1 MGKIQRTC
9 LEIQGLCPTFAVRK
23 QKGQDSKLPANQTNN
38 RYMSGALKEVR
49 NRIKSVQ
56 STQQITKAMK
66 MVSAAKLRRA
76 QDAITQMRPYAQ
88 KLQEMLSNIVSN
100 SDGDVAMDLAAER
113 PVEKVLV
120 IVVTSDRGLCGGY
133 NSNLIKLAKTV
144 IKEKYPSQFSAGN
157 VRVLPIGKKG
167 YEHFNK
173 NGFKVVDAYWDI
185 FTGLSFDR
193 VQAAAKYAMDAFA
206 AKEIDA
212 VDVVYSEFKNA
223 ATQRFIAEPFLPVQK
238 VVAEKGQKKADFI
251 FEPNQAVLIAEL
263 MPKILNTQLYKAVLD
278 ANASEH
284 GARMT
289 AMDKASDNAN
299 ELLKTLKISYN
310 RARQAAI
317 TTELTEIVSGAAA
330 LQG

>member
-1 MGKIQRTC
+1 
-9 LEIQGLCPTFAVRK
+9 
-23 QKGQDSKLPANQTNN
+23 
-38 RYMSGALKEVR
+38 MSGQLKEVR

-76 QDAITQMRPYAQ
+76 QEAIIQMRPYAK

-100 SDGDVAMDLAAER
+100 SEGDVSLKLAEER
-113 PVEKVLV
+113 PVEKVLLIV
-120 IVVTSDRGLCGGY
+120 ITSDRGLCGAY
-133 NSNLIKLAKTV
+133 NSNLVKLAKSV
-144 IKEKYPSQFSAGN
+144 IEERYQKQKEKGN
-157 VRVLPIGKKG
+157 ISIWNIGKKG
-167 YEHFNK
+167 WENFSKTNYKINAA
-173 NGFKVVDAYWDI
+173 FKDI
-185 FTGLSFDR
+185 FLQLTFEN
-193 VQAAAKYAMDAFA
+193 VQAAAQAAMKAFEN
-206 AKEIDA
+206 KEF
-212 VDVVYSEFKNA
+212 DVVEIIYSEFKNA
-223 ATQRFIAEPFLPVQK
+223 ATQEF
-238 VVAEKGQKKADFI
+238 VAERFVPIPRIAKKPGAKNEDFI
-251 FEPNQAVLIAEL
+251 FEPEKEVLIAEL
-263 MPKILNTQLYKAVLD
+263 IPKILNTQLYKSVLD

-299 ELLKTLKISYN
+299 ELLKALRISYN

>member
-1 MGKIQRTC
+1 M
-9 LEIQGLCPTFAVRK
+9 P
-23 QKGQDSKLPANQTNN
+23 
-38 RYMSGALKEVR
+38 GALKEVR

-76 QDAITQMRPYAQ
+76 QDAIIQMRPYAQ

-100 SDGDVAMDLAAER
+100 TDGDTGADLAVER
-113 PVEKVLV
+113 TIEKVLL
-120 IVVTSDRGLCGGY
+120 IVVSSDRGLCGAY
-133 NSNLIKLAKTV
+133 NANIIKAARNVAQDKYAQQLAK
-144 IKEKYPSQFSAGN
+144 GN
-157 VRVLPIGKKG
+157 VTVWPIGKK
-167 YEHFNK
+167 
-173 NGFKVVDAYWDI
+173 AYDFFLKAKWTVTERYRDI
-185 FTGLSFDR
+185 FASLSFEH
-193 VQAAAKYAMDAFA
+193 VQEVAQAAIQAFSK
-206 AKEIDA
+206 KEFDA
-212 VDVVYSEFKNA
+212 VEIVYSEFRNA
-223 ATQRFIAEPFLPVQK
+223 ATQRFVVERFLPIPK
-238 VVAEKGQKKADFI
+238 VENKANATKADFI
-251 FEPNQAVLIAEL
+251 FEPDQETLIAEL

-289 AMDKASDNAN
+289 AMDKASENAN
-299 ELLKTLKISYN
+299 ELLKGLKISYN

>member
-1 MGKIQRTC
+1 
-9 LEIQGLCPTFAVRK
+9 
-23 QKGQDSKLPANQTNN
+23 
-38 RYMSGALKEVR
+38 MSGALKEVR

-88 KLQEMLSNIVSN
+88 KLQEMLSNIVSS
-100 SDGDVAMDLAAER
+100 SDGNVSMDLATER
-113 PVEKVLV
+113 PVEKVMV

-133 NSNLIKLAKTV
+133 NSNLIKLAKQV
-144 IKEKYPSQFSAGN
+144 IREKYPSQSAKGN
-157 VRVLPIGKKG
+157 VKVLPIGKKG
-167 YEHFNK
+167 FEHFTK
-173 NGFKVVDAYWDI
+173 NGFKVVDNYWDI
-185 FTGLSFDR
+185 FSGLSFDK
-193 VQAAAKYAMDAFA
+193 VQAAAKFAMDAFA
-206 AKEIDA
+206 AKEVDA
-212 VDVVYSEFKNA
+212 IEVIYSEFKNA
-223 ATQRFIAEPFLPVQK
+223 ATQRFIAEPFLPVK
-238 VVAEKGQKKADFI
+238 KVAETGSKKKADFI
-251 FEPNQAVLIAEL
+251 FEPNQEVLITEL

-299 ELLKTLKISYN
+299 ELLKSLKISYN

>member
-1 MGKIQRTC
+1 M
-9 LEIQGLCPTFAVRK
+9 A
-23 QKGQDSKLPANQTNN
+23 GQ
-38 RYMSGALKEVR
+38 LKEVR

-76 QDAITQMRPYAQ
+76 QDAIIQMRPYAR
-88 KLQEMLSNIVSN
+88 KLQDVLSNIVSN
-100 SDGDVAMDLAAER
+100 AQGGTSGMELAMER
-113 PVEKVLV
+113 PVESVLV
-120 IVVTSDRGLCGGY
+120 IVITSDRGLCGAY
-133 NSNLIKLAKTV
+133 NANIQKMAKALID
-144 IKEKYPSQFSAGN
+144 EKYASQHRKGKVTIWA
-157 VRVLPIGKKG
+157 IGKKG
-167 YEHFNK
+167 SEYFTKRNYT
-173 NGFKVVDAYWDI
+173 VDNTYKDT
-185 FTGLSFDR
+185 FLHLSFPN
-193 VQAAAKYAMDAFA
+193 VQACAQAAVEGFRNKQF
-206 AKEIDA
+206 
-212 VDVVYSEFKNA
+212 DVVELVYSQFKNA
-223 ATQRFIAEPFLPVQK
+223 ATQRFEVERFLPIPK
-238 VVAEKGQKKADFI
+238 SAPVAEETAKSAKTTKADFI
-251 FEPNQAVLIAEL
+251 FEPAMDVLIAEL

>member
-1 MGKIQRTC
+1 
-9 LEIQGLCPTFAVRK
+9 
-23 QKGQDSKLPANQTNN
+23 
-38 RYMSGALKEVR
+38 MSGALKEVR

-88 KLQEMLSNIVSN
+88 KLQEMLGNIVSN
-100 SDGDVAMDLAAER
+100 SDGDISNPLTVER
-113 PVEKVLV
+113 TPDKIL
-120 IVVTSDRGLCGGY
+120 IITVTSDRGLCGGY
-133 NSNLIKLAKTV
+133 NSNLIKLTRLV
-144 IKEKYPSQFSAGN
+144 IREKYAGQNSKGN
-157 VRVLPIGKKG
+157 VTILPIGKKG
-167 YEHFNK
+167 YEHFTK
-173 NGFKVVDAYWDI
+173 NGFKVVDKYWDI

-193 VQAAAKYAMDAFA
+193 VQAASKYAMEGFA
-206 AKEIDA
+206 EKKYDA
-212 VDVVYSEFKNA
+212 VEVVYSEFKNA
-223 ATQRFIAEPFLPVQK
+223 ATQQFIAEPFLPVKKMEKAPNQK
-238 VVAEKGQKKADFI
+238 NADFI
-251 FEPNQAVLIAEL
+251 FEPDKGTLIAEL
-263 MPKILNTQLYKAVLD
+263 MPKILNTQLYKSVLD

-299 ELLKTLKISYN
+299 ELLKSLKISYN

-330 LQG
+330 LNG